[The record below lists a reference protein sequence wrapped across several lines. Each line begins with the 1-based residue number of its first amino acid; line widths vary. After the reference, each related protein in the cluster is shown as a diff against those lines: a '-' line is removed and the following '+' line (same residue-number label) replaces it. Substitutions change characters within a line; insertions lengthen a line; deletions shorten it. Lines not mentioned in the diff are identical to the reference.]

1 MQAVLTLSR
10 QLFLVFR
17 RLNLYAFYIGNHM
30 RVILSLI
37 LVVGFA
43 AAALGQNEQSPIV
56 EKEIGYRDWSYKN
69 LNGGGETNLRKFTVG
84 KKLVMVVYWAPW
96 CPNWKHDLAF
106 VQQLHEKYKD
116 KGFAIIG
123 VGEYDPVE
131 KMRAHVTQY
140 GLTFPMVYE
149 SDAQAAR
156 ETTVHFSQRRA
167 AGDARKWGS
176 PWYVFLE
183 PKTLKAGGEILA
195 DKVNLVNGELIKGDA
210 EKFIQGKL
218 GLSEAKASAELEA
231 CEPEKKITAL
241 VKP

>member
-1 MQAVLTLSR
+1 MKVLL
-10 QLFLVFR
+10 LF
-17 RLNLYAFYIGNHM
+17 
-30 RVILSLI
+30 I
-37 LVVGFA
+37 LVAGFA
-43 AAALGQNEQSPIV
+43 VAAFGQNEQSPIV

-69 LNGGGETNLRKFTVG
+69 LNGNGETNLRKFTGG

-106 VQQLHEKYKD
+106 VQQLHDKYKD
-116 KGFAIIG
+116 KGLAIIG
-123 VGEYDPVE
+123 VGEYDTVE

-140 GLTFPMVYE
+140 GLTFPNVYE

-156 ETTVHFSQRRA
+156 ETTVHFKQRRA

-183 PKTLKAGGEILA
+183 PKTLKTGGEIVA

-210 EKFIQGKL
+210 EKFIQAKL
-218 GLSEAKASAELEA
+218 GLDSTKAEMEA
-231 CEPEKKITAL
+231 CELEKKITAL